1 MATADGN
8 RLILCGTA
16 AGAPAFSHAAHGTA
30 FFCVPLI
37 VPRRSGTAD
46 RLPVIVPERR
56 LPPGLMEGG
65 RLRVQGQLRAYR
77 WFDETGRHLRL
88 FAYAK
93 EAALAA
99 PDDGAQNEVQ
109 LSGTVCRPPVYRVTP
124 LGREIAD
131 VLLCCEQPFGR
142 RDFLPVILWSALA
155 RSAAAWPAGQ
165 RVRLAGRFQSRPY
178 DKALPDGAVERR
190 TAYEVSAAS
199 ACVLN

>member
-77 WFDETGRHLRL
+77 WFDEAGSRKFFLQA
-88 FAYAK
+88 F
-93 EAALAA
+93 
-99 PDDGAQNEVQ
+99 
-109 LSGTVCRPPVYRVTP
+109 PPC
-124 LGREIAD
+124 D
-131 VLLCCEQPFGR
+131 
-142 RDFLPVILWSALA
+142 
-155 RSAAAWPAGQ
+155 
-165 RVRLAGRFQSRPY
+165 
-178 DKALPDGAVERR
+178 
-190 TAYEVSAAS
+190 
-199 ACVLN
+199 

>member
-1 MATADGN
+1 M
-8 RLILCGTA
+8 
-16 AGAPAFSHAAHGTA
+16 
-30 FFCVPLI
+30 
-37 VPRRSGTAD
+37 
-46 RLPVIVPERR
+46 
-56 LPPGLMEGG
+56 
-65 RLRVQGQLRAYR
+65 
-77 WFDETGRHLRL
+77 
-88 FAYAK
+88 
-93 EAALAA
+93 
-99 PDDGAQNEVQ
+99 Q

-165 RVRLAGRFQSRPY
+165 RVRLTGRFQSRPY

>member
-16 AGAPAFSHAAHGTA
+16 AGAPASATPRTGRRFSACRSSYA
-30 FFCVPLI
+30 
-37 VPRRSGTAD
+37 RRSGTAD

-56 LPPGLMEGG
+56 LPPGLTEGG

-77 WFDETGRHLRL
+77 WFDEAGRHLRL

-109 LSGTVCRPPVYRVTP
+109 LSGTVCRPPSIASRR

-142 RDFLPVILWSALA
+142 RDFLPGHPLSALA

-165 RVRLAGRFQSRPY
+165 RVRLTGRFQSRPY